1 MTQYATRKPP
11 LRLSPPPSFILH
23 PSSFLPLLLF
33 LLVGCAT
40 RPDVARLRSPDAE
53 VRRLTVLKLA
63 RYGDPQAAPAIAAL
77 LDPLVEPARLVR
89 AAAAVGL
96 RMLGDVRALPVLVR
110 ATNDPDPLVRAD
122 VMRALGD
129 LGGSDEVL
137 VLGRVLREDPDSGVR
152 LEAAR
157 AIGRLGGDEAA
168 RALLNGLDDTDESVA
183 FASHRGLLKI
193 TGKDL
198 PPSRRAWETLLRP
211 KGE

>member
-1 MTQYATRKPP
+1 MTRHTARRAASP
-11 LRLSPPPSFILH
+11 LNSSFIIH
-23 PSSFLPLLLF
+23 YSALLF
-33 LLVGCAT
+33 SLALALAGCAT
-40 RPDVARLRSPDAE
+40 RPDMAGLRSSDAE

-63 RYGDPQAAPAIAAL
+63 RHGDPQAAPAIAAL
-77 LDPLVEPARLVR
+77 LDQSVEPARLVR
-89 AAAAVGL
+89 ATAAVGL
-96 RMLGDVRALPVLVR
+96 RMLGDARGVSALTRASS
-110 ATNDPDPLVRAD
+110 DPDPLVRAD

-129 LGGSDEVL
+129 LGGSDDMD

-168 RALLNGLDDTDESVA
+168 RALLDGLDDPDESVA

-211 KGE
+211 NDE